1 MILIKYSLTSI
12 ITYQLYRRLNTN
24 KLPPKSFKIVFN
36 NYLIHMRLSLIALPS
51 TRYVFEVLIVST
63 LLPLI
68 VLQFQ
73 IHHPT
78 VPIWLLWC
86 LINSRWTQ
94 LHFAQWLTLLHLKGE
109 PLANLYFS
117 FYLLLRLKLNLFI
130 LVLSLYLKILVR
142 DDLINNRISKDI
154 LVSFGALFL
163 I

>member
-78 VPIWLLWC
+78 VPI
-86 LINSRWTQ
+86 
-94 LHFAQWLTLLHLKGE
+94 
-109 PLANLYFS
+109 
-117 FYLLLRLKLNLFI
+117 
-130 LVLSLYLKILVR
+130 
-142 DDLINNRISKDI
+142 
-154 LVSFGALFL
+154 
-163 I
+163 